1 MEQADTF
8 YHELKQL
15 RIAQGIRLE
24 DISAKTRVNIRFL
37 EALEAGEFDV
47 LPTTYIRLFLRSYC
61 REIGSDEAETLQR
74 LTEFMNESDEPYT
87 ASPLDAS
94 AKDRAT
100 AQVDGAAEVDNRGPA
115 RLRRDFITGAAI
127 FLFLILVTFFARR
140 VYQEAPASAAGPAF
154 PAQGNPRPT
163 PAEPVPPATTRP
175 AQPGGFPPPG
185 AVRSR
190 SVVPEEAGVDLPAS
204 YFAQDRIVSHHMRRV
219 PLTPPVRL
227 TLTARDNVVIRPIID
242 GRQGTSINLTVAEA
256 RIWTIQNI
264 LVLQTTSIDRLR
276 GDLNGVPIDIGEA
289 RGIGILR
296 VTSTGEYEVF
306 SYADTTG

>member
-61 REIGSDEAETLQR
+61 REIGSDEAETLER

-94 AKDRAT
+94 AKDLAT
-100 AQVDGAAEVDNRGPA
+100 AQVDGAAEVDIRGPA

-154 PAQGNPRPT
+154 PAQGTPRPT
-163 PAEPVPPATTRP
+163 PAEPIPPATTRP

-190 SVVPEEAGVDLPAS
+190 SIVPEEAGVDLPAS
-204 YFAQDRIVSHHMRRV
+204 YFAQDRIVTHHMRRV
-219 PLTPPVRL
+219 PITPPVRL

-256 RIWTIQNI
+256 RIWTIQNV